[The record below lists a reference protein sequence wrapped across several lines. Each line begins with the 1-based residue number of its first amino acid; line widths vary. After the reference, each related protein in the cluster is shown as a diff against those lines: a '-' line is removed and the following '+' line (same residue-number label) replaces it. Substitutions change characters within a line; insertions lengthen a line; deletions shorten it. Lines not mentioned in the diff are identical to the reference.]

1 MSPLHSYVIV
11 WILLIFAWAANFV
24 IRIGFSALL
33 PSIIQELQLSY
44 TKAGLLASAFFY
56 AYVLMQIPSG
66 LLGDRFGRRRILIL
80 GLLGGAVAA
89 GLTGLAGSLVT
100 LFMARALTGA
110 FQGSLF
116 SNDRAIIAT
125 VTPPDR
131 IGLGQGVSFS
141 GPGIGLTFGLV
152 IGGLLVEIVP
162 WRTVMM
168 LFALGPIAAAM
179 LIARYVP
186 APAPSMTRVPVRQ
199 RLRSLVSNGP
209 LCVLALVSMCAIGDQ
224 FILATWAPLFFAEV
238 GVADVG
244 RAGAFAALQGV
255 AASLGMIVSGWAHDR
270 LVERGYASKTVIVA
284 GLGGLAVSM
293 LAMALTIV
301 QRSIPGLA
309 VVLFVAAFFCW
320 SIWGAVYTLLARMV
334 RPDELGTAF
343 GFSNSI
349 SFVGAIVGPT
359 ATGWVR
365 DLTGSFAAGCVLA
378 AILALA
384 GVALAIALRVPAT
397 ATLPPYLRSRA
408 ESPGETGS

>member
-1 MSPLHSYVIV
+1 MVV
-11 WILLIFAWAANFV
+11 WVLLIFAWAANFV

-33 PSIIQELQLSY
+33 PSIIDELQLSY

-56 AYVLMQIPSG
+56 AYVLMQIPAG
-66 LLGDRFGRRRILIL
+66 LLGDRFGRRRVLIL
-80 GLLGGAVAA
+80 GLLGGALAA
-89 GLTGLAGSLVT
+89 GLTGLAGSLAT
-100 LFMARALTGA
+100 LFLARALTGA

-141 GPGIGLTFGLV
+141 GPGLGLTFGLV
-152 IGGLLVEIVP
+152 VGGLLVEILP

-168 LFALGPIAAAM
+168 LFGLGPIVAAV

-186 APAPSMTRVPVRQ
+186 APPPPLTRVPVRQ
-199 RLRSLVSNGP
+199 RLRSLFSNGP
-209 LCVLALVSMCAIGDQ
+209 LRVLALVSLCAIGDQ

-244 RAGAFAALQGV
+244 RAGTLAALQGV

-284 GLGGLAVSM
+284 GLGGLVVSM
-293 LAMALTIV
+293 LAMAMIIV

-378 AILALA
+378 AILALV
-384 GVALAIALRVPAT
+384 GVALAVALRVPVT
-397 ATLPPYLRSRA
+397 ATSPPYLRSPV
-408 ESPGETGS
+408 ESPSGTGL